1 MKTYYIF
8 IIISIFVA
16 SFIGCGNNSHEH
28 DHIHHV
34 NEYLHLTSY
43 TPEFEVYVTA
53 SPLIAG
59 EEAHVMAHITFLEDF
74 KPMNQG
80 RVTVKLNT
88 GSETVSQT
96 LESPTHEGIY
106 EFEIIPAEAG
116 TGILSFEIESYGTTT
131 VVSMEPVEVHADIHE
146 AEHEHAEAHS
156 EGENIAASGNSVNF
170 SKEQSWKID
179 FSTELVKEETIGQI
193 IRSAGQIRNRP
204 ENVHVV
210 SSSMGGVI
218 QFTGSS
224 LFAGTQV
231 NSGQSLFTID
241 GSSMAENNLSVRIA
255 EAESEYNRAKAEYE
269 RKELLAAE
277 RIASESELNQA
288 MAEFKRAEA
297 NYNNLS
303 RNFKAGS
310 QQVSSPISGYINEL
324 LVKNGQFVNA
334 GEPVMTISRNNR
346 LIIQTELQSRY
357 YDQLDNINSANFRIL
372 NSDKIFSLDKIAAG
386 NILYSRSVD
395 LNNPL
400 ITLTIQLDKG
410 EDLLPGSMV
419 DLYLKTD
426 GNMSVITVPN
436 ESIVEEM
443 GNYFVFVQQTPEL
456 FEKRPVLIGV
466 NDGRR
471 TEIKEGVLAGERV
484 IAKGAVL
491 VKLSQ
496 SAGAID
502 VHSGHVH

>member
-1 MKTYYIF
+1 
-8 IIISIFVA
+8 
-16 SFIGCGNNSHEH
+16 
-28 DHIHHV
+28 
-34 NEYLHLTSY
+34 LL
-43 TPEFEVYVTA
+43 
-53 SPLIAG
+53 
-59 EEAHVMAHITFLEDF
+59 
-74 KPMNQG
+74 
-80 RVTVKLNT
+80 R
-88 GSETVSQT
+88 
-96 LESPTHEGIY
+96 
-106 EFEIIPAEAG
+106 PA
-116 TGILSFEIESYGTTT
+116 
-131 VVSMEPVEVHADIHE
+131 
-146 AEHEHAEAHS
+146 
-156 EGENIAASGNSVNF
+156 
-170 SKEQSWKID
+170 
-179 FSTELVKEETIGQI
+179 
-193 IRSAGQIRNRP
+193 
-204 ENVHVV
+204 
-210 SSSMGGVI
+210 
-218 QFTGSS
+218 SS

>member
-1 MKTYYIF
+1 
-8 IIISIFVA
+8 
-16 SFIGCGNNSHEH
+16 
-28 DHIHHV
+28 
-34 NEYLHLTSY
+34 
-43 TPEFEVYVTA
+43 
-53 SPLIAG
+53 
-59 EEAHVMAHITFLEDF
+59 
-74 KPMNQG
+74 
-80 RVTVKLNT
+80 
-88 GSETVSQT
+88 
-96 LESPTHEGIY
+96 
-106 EFEIIPAEAG
+106 
-116 TGILSFEIESYGTTT
+116 
-131 VVSMEPVEVHADIHE
+131 
-146 AEHEHAEAHS
+146 
-156 EGENIAASGNSVNF
+156 
-170 SKEQSWKID
+170 
-179 FSTELVKEETIGQI
+179 
-193 IRSAGQIRNRP
+193 
-204 ENVHVV
+204 
-210 SSSMGGVI
+210 
-218 QFTGSS
+218 
-224 LFAGTQV
+224 
-231 NSGQSLFTID
+231 
-241 GSSMAENNLSVRIA
+241 
-255 EAESEYNRAKAEYE
+255 
-269 RKELLAAE
+269 
-277 RIASESELNQA
+277 

>member
-1 MKTYYIF
+1 M
-8 IIISIFVA
+8 
-16 SFIGCGNNSHEH
+16 
-28 DHIHHV
+28 
-34 NEYLHLTSY
+34 
-43 TPEFEVYVTA
+43 
-53 SPLIAG
+53 
-59 EEAHVMAHITFLEDF
+59 
-74 KPMNQG
+74 
-80 RVTVKLNT
+80 
-88 GSETVSQT
+88 
-96 LESPTHEGIY
+96 
-106 EFEIIPAEAG
+106 
-116 TGILSFEIESYGTTT
+116 
-131 VVSMEPVEVHADIHE
+131 
-146 AEHEHAEAHS
+146 
-156 EGENIAASGNSVNF
+156 
-170 SKEQSWKID
+170 
-179 FSTELVKEETIGQI
+179 
-193 IRSAGQIRNRP
+193 
-204 ENVHVV
+204 
-210 SSSMGGVI
+210 
-218 QFTGSS
+218 
-224 LFAGTQV
+224 
-231 NSGQSLFTID
+231 
-241 GSSMAENNLSVRIA
+241 
-255 EAESEYNRAKAEYE
+255 
-269 RKELLAAE
+269 
-277 RIASESELNQA
+277 
-288 MAEFKRAEA
+288 
-297 NYNNLS
+297 
-303 RNFKAGS
+303 
-310 QQVSSPISGYINEL
+310 
-324 LVKNGQFVNA
+324 NA